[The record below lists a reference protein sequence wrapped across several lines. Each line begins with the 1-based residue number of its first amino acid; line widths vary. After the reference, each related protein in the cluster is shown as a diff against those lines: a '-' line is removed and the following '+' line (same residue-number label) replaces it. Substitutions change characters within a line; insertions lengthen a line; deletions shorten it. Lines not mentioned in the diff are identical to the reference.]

1 MLLKTVA
8 GISRKTLKRGSS
20 LVESA
25 KKSTNSARVCPFP
38 HLFSLLQDMASAQSS
53 VSEAELAICR
63 LVEETSGHETF
74 KYLGPGCLAS
84 FESVEFL
91 HSFGTP
97 NSNYFLVAS
106 NQVLTKSHLCA
117 IEKQDKARSN
127 RRKPSVKIVAEFPGS
142 KDRGSLER
150 KPLSDLYRSL
160 EDDVFEFNGIIYV
173 ALTKLKKGSFLKRS
187 LQVSSI
193 SELASNQLK
202 CLVFCGERTRE
213 RNAVFS
219 TRVYDLVLQFDSCLA
234 CDESRFSNYM
244 YFLRSEEK
252 KRFLKESEFEEGEK
266 PLGAIIVSKD
276 YQLAGFLN
284 FFKNHPAP
292 VLVASKFIIQL
303 GKLVFVD
310 ELL

>member
-1 MLLKTVA
+1 MLLKTVT

-20 LVESA
+20 LVESS

-127 RRKPSVKIVAEFPGS
+127 GRKPSVKIVAEFPGS

-173 ALTKLKKGSFLKRS
+173 ALTKLKKGSFLLASIQYFRVGFESAEVFSFLWRKDFNSTAFSRVMS
-187 LQVSSI
+187 QDFRITSYAARKKNVSSKKVN
-193 SELASNQLK
+193 LRR
-202 CLVFCGERTRE
+202 V
-213 RNAVFS
+213 RNHWEQS
-219 TRVYDLVLQFDSCLA
+219 L
-234 CDESRFSNYM
+234 
-244 YFLRSEEK
+244 
-252 KRFLKESEFEEGEK
+252 
-266 PLGAIIVSKD
+266 
-276 YQLAGFLN
+276 
-284 FFKNHPAP
+284 
-292 VLVASKFIIQL
+292 
-303 GKLVFVD
+303 
-310 ELL
+310 

>member
-20 LVESA
+20 LVESS

-38 HLFSLLQDMASAQSS
+38 QLFSLLQDMASAQSS
-53 VSEAELAICR
+53 VSEAELAFCR
-63 LVEETSGHETF
+63 LVEETSGHQTF

-91 HSFGTP
+91 HSLGTP
-97 NSNYFLVAS
+97 NSNFFLVAS
-106 NQVLTKSHLCA
+106 NQVLTKNHLCA
-117 IEKQDKARSN
+117 IEKQDKARSS

-219 TRVYDLVLQFDSCLA
+219 TRGYDLLQFDSFLA
-234 CDESRFSNYM
+234 CDESRFSNY
-244 YFLRSEEK
+244 FLRSEEK
-252 KRFLKESEFEEGEK
+252 KRFFKEGEFEEGEK

-292 VLVASKFIIQL
+292 VLVAGKFIIQS